1 MDALKQQLL
10 RIQQQLAGLSASQK
24 MLTGSLV
31 VIMIMTMFYWAKYAG
46 NSEFTPLLDQSMSA
60 EDTSRIKSALS
71 AKGISYEVTGD
82 RIMVPADKKFELIA
96 DLGYAELL
104 PRDMADGFEDIIVK
118 YDNPFASQS
127 KNDQLWNH
135 AKEKTLGGIISR
147 WPGVKS
153 ATVMIDGTKKLNPS
167 RSIQPTAAIAISLK
181 SGEQPNKK
189 LADAAANLL
198 AGAQAGLAGDNV
210 KVTINGQAIARGNKD
225 GLFGDGDNVILKA
238 KADAERRYA
247 DKILEVIAYIPGAY
261 ATVSVDLNTKTQQ
274 INQKEVDPKKKV
286 EMLKKSTNIT
296 EENTGASSASGE
308 PGMASNT
315 SISVEGSSSGSS
327 GGSSTRE
334 QNIVENEVDHSVTN
348 TQITA
353 PAGDAVCVAA
363 AVRVPESYFVN
374 VWKRKNPGNTSQPSD
389 ADIQKLVE
397 AYMPEIRS
405 AVRGATNIKD
415 DTAISVAQYIDV
427 SEPIT
432 GSEASAS
439 SLASLPAGF
448 GFGAKE
454 IAIGVLAVISLFM
467 VSMMVRK
474 SVPPPVVP
482 QLALAG
488 AGAAEVPEGPGAITV
503 GADLAGEVGE
513 GGMLLTG
520 REMTDG
526 DIESQQVINQVG
538 TMVKDNPEVAANLVK
553 RWLNR
558 D

>member
-31 VIMIMTMFYWAKYAG
+31 VIMIMTMFYWARYAG
-46 NSEFTPLLDQSMSA
+46 DSEFTPLLDQSMSA

-82 RIMVPADKKFELIA
+82 RILVPADKKFELIA

-104 PRDMADGFEDIIVK
+104 PRDMVDGFADIVIK
-118 YDNPFASQS
+118 HDNPFSSQS
-127 KNDQLWNH
+127 RNDQIWNH

-167 RSIQPTAAIAISLK
+167 RSIQPTAAVAITLK
-181 SGEQPNKK
+181 TGEQPSKK

-198 AGAQAGLAGDNV
+198 AGAQAGLAGDAV
-210 KVTINGQAIARGNKD
+210 KVTINGQSIARGNKD

-238 KADAERRYA
+238 KTEAERMYA
-247 DKILEVIAYIPGAY
+247 DKILEVLQYIPGAY
-261 ATVSVDLNTKTQQ
+261 ATVSVDLNTKSMM
-274 INQKEVDPKKKV
+274 IDAKEVDPKKKV
-286 EMLKKSTNIT
+286 EMLRKSTST
-296 EENTGASSASGE
+296 SEENVGPAGASGE
-308 PGMASNT
+308 PGLASNT
-315 SISVEGSSSGSS
+315 GVTTIEGSSSGTS
-327 GGSSTRE
+327 GGTSTRE
-334 QNIVENEVDHSVTN
+334 QNIIENDTDHSVTN
-348 TQITA
+348 TRTTA

-363 AVRVPESYFVN
+363 AVRVPESYFVS
-374 VWKRKNPGNTSQPSD
+374 VWKRKNPNSTSQPSD
-389 ADIQKLVE
+389 ADIQKLIE

-439 SLASLPAGF
+439 SLAALPAGF

-454 IAIGVLAVISLFM
+454 IAIAVLAVISLFM

-474 SVPPPVVP
+474 SVPPQMVP
-482 QLALAG
+482 QLAIAG
-488 AGAAEVPEGPGAITV
+488 AEVPQGPSAITV

-520 REMTDG
+520 KEMTDG
-526 DIESQQVINQVG
+526 DIESQQVIEQVG
-538 TMVKDNPEVAANLVK
+538 TMVKDNPDVAANLVK